1 MTYFLCKESRQRNSN
16 LLPMNVYSPAVTG
29 RHRGL
34 SFLRGRAE
42 KIPTKISRRE
52 NPCGIFFMRVLL
64 VLFLQEKNGP
74 LFS

>member
-1 MTYFLCKESRQRNSN
+1 LPLPKKQGKESSTFYPVRWQQRGPP
-16 LLPMNVYSPAVTG
+16 LFA
-29 RHRGL
+29 R
-34 SFLRGRAE
+34 
-42 KIPTKISRRE
+42 KIRKNPIKISRRE